1 VTPLEKGQHKVM
13 LVRSIFAALVLL
25 AVAAGAAVALQTQLQ
40 VPPALILIPA
50 LIVAAYIAFIS
61 PGRRYRAWGW
71 RMDEEE
77 LRLRHGV
84 VTQVETLVPLKR
96 VQHLDIAQGPLE
108 RTFGVCRLLLHT
120 AGTAHSLVVLPG
132 LSRETAETMRADI
145 RARIR
150 RDAE

>member
-1 VTPLEKGQHKVM
+1 VKPLEKGQHNVM

-25 AVAAGAAVALQTQLQ
+25 AAAAGAAAVVQARWEI
-40 VPPALILIPA
+40 PPALILVPA
-50 LIVAAYIAFIS
+50 LILAAYIGFIS

-77 LRLRHGV
+77 LRLAHGIY
-84 VTQVETLVPLKR
+84 TQVETLVPLKR

-108 RTFGVCRLLLHT
+108 RAFGVCRLLLHT

-132 LSRETAETMRADI
+132 LSRDTAEAMRADI

-150 RDAE
+150 REPE